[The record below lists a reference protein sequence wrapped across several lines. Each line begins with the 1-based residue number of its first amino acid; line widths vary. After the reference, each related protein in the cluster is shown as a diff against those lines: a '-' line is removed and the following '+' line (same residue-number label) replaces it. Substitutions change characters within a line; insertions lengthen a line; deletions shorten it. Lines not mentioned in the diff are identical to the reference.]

1 MSLSHGLIIFN
12 LSLTTVVCLS
22 LSVSLFVCLCV
33 NLSVWVC
40 LCILG
45 EEEDNE
51 GEQQSELVLQ
61 TEKRDKEWN
70 YEINK
75 ILEFTVENCKSTVI

>member
-1 MSLSHGLIIFN
+1 MLLLYGLTIFN

-61 TEKRDKEWN
+61 TGKRDKE
-70 YEINK
+70 
-75 ILEFTVENCKSTVI
+75 

>member
-33 NLSVWVC
+33 NLFVWVC

-45 EEEDNE
+45 EEDNE